1 MSMKIY
7 LVTMKGL
14 PDNAI
19 DTRMKCMA
27 REAEWDLRNAD
38 RIAFSPPQMEEVAY
52 AEVDGAPPPAPA
64 PVDPDPRPKRE
75 YNWLN
80 ESDDAR
86 YIQQWRDALNE
97 RKDLLEK
104 IGISIQP
111 ERVAKD
117 DDNEFMQNRHFNN
130 PTFACVGEQLLQ
142 ILEVDD
148 SVTVKSAAPVA
159 TDSHEGLLARL
170 AAVVN
175 KLEKVEIP
183 DPQNIPGHIY
193 NEHCEVHTPGN
204 MLATYNETMLLE
216 DACTDALQTSMDDGW
231 RIVAVCPQA
240 QRRPDYIMGR
250 WNPDY
255 RSGNGAKRK
264 P

>member
-1 MSMKIY
+1 MKIY
-7 LVTMKGL
+7 LVTMKSL
-14 PDNAI
+14 PNDSINE
-19 DTRMKCMA
+19 RLKCMA
-27 REAEWDLRNAD
+27 IEAAWHAD
-38 RIAFSPPQMEEVAY
+38 HPNYVPAAKVEEVMEEADPDPFGTPVP
-52 AEVDGAPPPAPA
+52 VPAPA
-64 PVDPDPRPKRE
+64 QEGPPARQYSWINQK
-75 YNWLN
+75 
-80 ESDDAR
+80 DDAAKLAV
-86 YIQQWRDALNE
+86 WRNALTT
-97 RKDLLEK
+97 RKTLLESA
-104 IGISIQP
+104 GITINP
-111 ERVAKD
+111 DREPKEDANEYER
-117 DDNEFMQNRHFNN
+117 NRHFDN
-130 PTFACVGEQLLQ
+130 PTFACVGDQLLK

-148 SVTVKSAAPVA
+148 SITVKSAAPIA

-170 AAVVN
+170 AAVVA
-175 KLEKVEIP
+175 KLENVEIP

-216 DACTDALQTSMDDGW
+216 DCCTDQLQTSMDDGW

-255 RSGNGAKRK
+255 ASGNGAKRK

>member
-1 MSMKIY
+1 MKIY
-7 LVTMKGL
+7 LVTMKSL
-14 PDNAI
+14 PNDHINERLKSMAI
-19 DTRMKCMA
+19 
-27 REAEWDLRNAD
+27 EAAWHAENPHYIPGAK
-38 RIAFSPPQMEEVAY
+38 AEVAS
-52 AEVDGAPPPAPA
+52 ALEEADSFGDTPA
-64 PVDPDPRPKRE
+64 PVPDPEGPPKRS
-75 YNWLN
+75 YSWLAPK
-80 ESDDAR
+80 DDAAKLAV
-86 YIQQWRDALNE
+86 WRNALE
-97 RKDLLEK
+97 TRKALLESA
-104 IGISIQP
+104 GIIITNDR
-111 ERVAKD
+111 ELKEDA
-117 DDNEFMQNRHFNN
+117 NEYECNRHFDN
-130 PTFACVGEQLLQ
+130 PTFACVGEQLLK

-148 SVTVKSAAPVA
+148 SITVKSAAPVA

-170 AAVVN
+170 AAVVG
-175 KLEKVEIP
+175 KLENVEIP

-255 RSGNGAKRK
+255 HSGNGAKRK

>member
-1 MSMKIY
+1 MKIY

-14 PDNAI
+14 PDQSI
-19 DTRMKCMA
+19 DARMKCMA

-38 RIAFSPPQMEEVAY
+38 RIAFSPPQMEEVVY

-75 YNWLN
+75 YTWLS

-97 RKDLLEK
+97 RKDLLAR

-117 DDNEFMQNRHFNN
+117 DDNEYTQNRHFNN

-170 AAVVN
+170 AAVVG

-255 RSGNGAKRK
+255 ASGNGAKRK